1 MVWIWEHVPLWRPE
15 RRARMDGMPMIVQ
28 YTRYRILGQSWLHI
42 ERVRE
47 AYIRWRPA
55 YLPVA

>member
-1 MVWIWEHVPLWRPE
+1 
-15 RRARMDGMPMIVQ
+15 MDGMPMIVQ